1 MVRVKHFNIRWRMLK
16 CLPGTNLPTRC
27 ALPRRNRSRPDHRRT
42 AIAQEAARI
51 IQEHGLKDFRSAKE
65 KAGLRLGLEDKGALP
80 SNQEIESAIAERNR
94 IFHGET
100 HEAFVDVM
108 RQEALDVMRQLGE
121 FDPRL
126 VGPVLTGSASEH
138 STIDLHVFS
147 DTAEA
152 VGGALAALGLPNQRS
167 TGCACAAMNE
177 PFAIYSSSGDFEFA
191 AIVFPERGRGNAP
204 LSPVDGRPMRRAT
217 AKDVE
222 QLLSGRG

>member
-1 MVRVKHFNIRWRMLK
+1 M
-16 CLPGTNLPTRC
+16 
-27 ALPRRNRSRPDHRRT
+27 PRRNRSRPDHRRT

-51 IQEHGLKDFRSAKE
+51 MQEHGLRDFRSAKE

-94 IFHGET
+94 IFHGDA
-100 HEAFVDVM
+100 HEELVNVLRHAAV
-108 RQEALDVMRQLGE
+108 DVMRQLGQ

-126 VGPVLTGSASEH
+126 VGPALTGSASEH

-152 VGGALAALGLPNQRS
+152 VGGALDGLGFPNRVFEHRLRMRRDES
-167 TGCACAAMNE
+167 ELFPGFRFSN
-177 PFAIYSSSGDFEFA
+177 GDFEFA
-191 AIVFPERGRGNAP
+191 ATIFPERGRGNAP

-217 AKDVE
+217 VKDIE
-222 QLLSGRG
+222 ALLCGRGFSPDSSDRG